1 MKPHRRMRRGGR
13 AERSARPAKEPPP
26 AELTGMDIVL
36 VGYFSAKERQYLV
49 IMDEFADSMAAL
61 GAHVVGRFVQR
72 RGVSDGG
79 ARTMDAP
86 YSSRTLVSAGKV
98 EEIALVREKT
108 RADAV
113 IFLNPLTAHQRETLA
128 GLFNCLVLSSRD
140 LLP

>member
-13 AERSARPAKEPPP
+13 AERGARPAKVPPP
-26 AELTGMDIVL
+26 GELTGMDVVL
-36 VGYFSAKERQYLV
+36 VGYFSAKERHYLV
-49 IMDEFADSMAAL
+49 IMDEFASAMAAL
-61 GAHVVGRFVQR
+61 GAQVVGRFVQR

-113 IFLNPLTAHQRETLA
+113 IFLNPLTAHQVETLT
-128 GLFNCLVLSSRD
+128 GLFNCPVLSSQD
-140 LLP
+140 LVP